1 MSSFV
6 PQSNS
11 GSLFKNPK
19 KTEDKHPDYYGS
31 LMVGTTEMQ
40 LAGWIKQGKNGT
52 FLSLKLSDK
61 YQAPSQS
68 QSTQTTQKPMHNEDA
83 IVLDNLPF

>member
-6 PQSNS
+6 TQSNS
-11 GSLFKNPK
+11 GSLFKNTK

-52 FLSLKLSDK
+52 FLSLKLSEK

-68 QSTQTTQKPMHNEDA
+68 SQSSSSSNRVHNEDA